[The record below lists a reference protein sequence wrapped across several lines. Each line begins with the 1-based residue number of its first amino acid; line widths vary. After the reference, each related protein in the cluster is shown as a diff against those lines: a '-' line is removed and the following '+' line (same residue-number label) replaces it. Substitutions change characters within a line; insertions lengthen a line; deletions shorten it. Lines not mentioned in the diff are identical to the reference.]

1 VLKRSDNKSQNY
13 KMRYSAAYPTG
24 RESVLDESFGQ
35 GLYECVLP
43 EYLKHDLVVYL
54 KGKEEGSQF
63 LDCLWGELY
72 SSINIA
78 EINDRAI
85 THEQAQYLRNKYLW
99 GVEV

>member
-1 VLKRSDNKSQNY
+1 MRCDNKSQKY
-13 KMRYSAAYPTG
+13 KMGYSACLIG
-24 RESVLDESFGQ
+24 RELAAEESFDQ
-35 GLYECVLP
+35 GLYECALP
-43 EYLKHDLVVYL
+43 EYLKHDLEIYL
-54 KGKEEGSQF
+54 KGKEEGSQL

-85 THEQAQYLRNKYLW
+85 THDQAQYLRNKYLW

>member
-1 VLKRSDNKSQNY
+1 MRCDNRIQKFVT
-13 KMRYSAAYPTG
+13 RYSSECLVG
-24 RESVLDESFGQ
+24 RELALEESFGQ

-54 KGKEEGSQF
+54 KGRNEGSQF

-78 EINDRAI
+78 EIDDRAI
-85 THEQAQYLRNKYLW
+85 THDQAQYLRNKYLW
-99 GVEV
+99 GVKA

>member
-1 VLKRSDNKSQNY
+1 
-13 KMRYSAAYPTG
+13 MRYSATYPTG
-24 RESVLDESFGQ
+24 RELAFEDSFDQ
-35 GLYECVLP
+35 GLYECALP

-54 KGKEEGSQF
+54 KGRDEGSLL

-85 THEQAQYLRNKYLW
+85 THDQAQYLRNKYLW
-99 GVEV
+99 GVEA